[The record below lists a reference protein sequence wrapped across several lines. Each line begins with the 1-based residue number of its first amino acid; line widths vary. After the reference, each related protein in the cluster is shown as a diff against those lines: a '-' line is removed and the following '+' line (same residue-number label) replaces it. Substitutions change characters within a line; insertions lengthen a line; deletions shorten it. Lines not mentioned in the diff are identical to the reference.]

1 MRALD
6 REFLTGIGFETAA
19 VPFEQVQGEEV
30 VADKIMFNITENI
43 QLK

>member
-6 REFLTGIGFETAA
+6 REFLSSIGFEIAA

-30 VADKIMFNITENI
+30 VAEKIMFNITENI